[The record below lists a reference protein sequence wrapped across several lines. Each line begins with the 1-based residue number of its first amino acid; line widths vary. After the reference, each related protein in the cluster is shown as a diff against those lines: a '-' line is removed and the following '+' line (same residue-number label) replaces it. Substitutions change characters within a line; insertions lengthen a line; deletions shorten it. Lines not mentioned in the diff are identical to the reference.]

1 MQFFGGI
8 RASGRIIHESH
19 ALRMEQM
26 PRVVTPHQRGEAQ
39 MRSPSVPRDKIRG
52 RRFAENIDWGSLL
65 SVVRQGIAVRR
76 RRVAPAL
83 LLC

>member
-1 MQFFGGI
+1 MQFFGVI

-19 ALRMEQM
+19 ALRTEQM
-26 PRVVTPHQRGEAQ
+26 PRVVKPIRGETQ
-39 MRSPSVPRDKIRG
+39 MQSPAVFCDKFRG
-52 RRFAENIDWGSLL
+52 GRFAENIDGESLP
-65 SVVRQGIAVRR
+65 SVVRQGIAGSR